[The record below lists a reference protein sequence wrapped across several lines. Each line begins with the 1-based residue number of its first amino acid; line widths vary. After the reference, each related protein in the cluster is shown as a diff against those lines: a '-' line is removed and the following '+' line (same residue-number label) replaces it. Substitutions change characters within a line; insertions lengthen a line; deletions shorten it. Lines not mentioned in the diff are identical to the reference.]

1 MCCSCIEIGSLSER
15 EKNRTKSVC
24 KIAHLVSFLKDEEE
38 ERKEVDYER
47 FWSDLQDVL
56 EKIEE
61 AEESEEESEGEE
73 EEYPLAVGGW

>member
-1 MCCSCIEIGSLSER
+1 MTCVVLALKLARCRR
-15 EKNRTKSVC
+15 EKKSKSVC